1 MTKEEIRGLIADM
14 RAMGL
19 DVELCDTPVP
29 VSVAG
34 VPCGSPAELGD
45 QCIDDY
51 VLVPKSVVGNH
62 PEMLVPVIGDSM
74 LDAGY
79 EEGDKLRIRFGI
91 KPRDGEDV
99 LAVIDNAVT
108 IKTLYTDEDGNKWLV
123 PRNDKYDA
131 ICLTEDMDVKLLG
144 VVVGVEKERIIA
156 SSRLLQQNVR
166 RTKSRQ
172 RQASRLSEDKI
183 DRILTQMGEEVKH
196 ARQWYAVFRA
206 MVDYNV
212 IAENAVQQFCERVRN
227 LLPAHEHLPNYK
239 EVGRMAVLSFAKR
252 VSMWNEDN
260 APVTGYR
267 YRDYLSIALQMG
279 RLLGGES

>member
-1 MTKEEIRGLIADM
+1 MTKEEILELIADM

-206 MVDYNV
+206 MVDYDV
-212 IAENAVQQFCERVRN
+212 IAANAVPEFCERVNR
-227 LLPAHEHLPNYK
+227 LLPEHGHLPVAK
-239 EVGRMAVLSFAKR
+239 ELQRMAVQSFTKR
-252 VSMWNEDN
+252 VSMWREDN
-260 APVTGYR
+260 APVSGSR
-267 YRDYLSIALQMG
+267 YRDYQNIALMTG
-279 RLLGGES
+279 RLLGGE

>member
-1 MTKEEIRGLIADM
+1 MTKEEIRELIADM

-29 VSVAG
+29 VSLSG

-108 IKTLYTDEDGNKWLV
+108 IKTLYTDEDGNRGSVW
-123 PRNDKYDA
+123 
-131 ICLTEDMDVKLLG
+131 
-144 VVVGVEKERIIA
+144 
-156 SSRLLQQNVR
+156 
-166 RTKSRQ
+166 
-172 RQASRLSEDKI
+172 
-183 DRILTQMGEEVKH
+183 
-196 ARQWYAVFRA
+196 
-206 MVDYNV
+206 
-212 IAENAVQQFCERVRN
+212 
-227 LLPAHEHLPNYK
+227 
-239 EVGRMAVLSFAKR
+239 
-252 VSMWNEDN
+252 DN
-260 APVTGYR
+260 
-267 YRDYLSIALQMG
+267 IW
-279 RLLGGES
+279 